1 MRRSKVLGTL
11 NRLSCPLAL
20 TGKMRRGF
28 FRTQDKLCG
37 NHPYPARLFGSLFAY
52 GLQTRLDLRIRRG
65 AQNQVG
71 YVRDDA
77 LKGVPG

>member
-1 MRRSKVLGTL
+1 MSANGTL
-11 NRLSCPLAL
+11 VRSLAPS
-20 TGKMRRGF
+20 RI
-28 FRTQDKLCG
+28 
-37 NHPYPARLFGSLFAY
+37 LFLGVSFAY

-65 AQNQVG
+65 AQNHVG